1 MINVITLAFLQILIV
16 FMHRKPWK
24 QLGKMCMASGHIV
37 ILTLR
42 KGKSLGNLGYLS
54 FQVIIS
60 SNLKT
65 EQSFK
70 LLFSY
75 RKKLNIFRVKVGRE
89 EDIRVKFSKF
99 PLYWT
104 IL

>member
-1 MINVITLAFLQILIV
+1 MYGFRSHCNPHTEKG
-16 FMHRKPWK
+16 RKFRK
-24 QLGKMCMASGHIV
+24 LGLFV
-37 ILTLR
+37 
-42 KGKSLGNLGYLS
+42 
-54 FQVIIS
+54 IS